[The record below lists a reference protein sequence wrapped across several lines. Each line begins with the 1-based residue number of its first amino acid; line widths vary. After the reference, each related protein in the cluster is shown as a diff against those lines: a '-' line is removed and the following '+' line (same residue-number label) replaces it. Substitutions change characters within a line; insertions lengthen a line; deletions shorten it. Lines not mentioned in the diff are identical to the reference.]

1 MIKLA
6 DRETFLEDNP
16 NLKQQVSAP
25 RIVSGT
31 GDRTKPPA
39 GFKDLLQKIADKSPG
54 SKLAQDYGR
63 KDPTTVRTRNT
74 IEKVKKKLGMDE

>member
-1 MIKLA
+1 MKIQAAEDYLEENPHIK
-6 DRETFLEDNP
+6 
-16 NLKQQVSAP
+16 
-25 RIVSGT
+25 RIPYATQWNQAGT